1 MTKSLGDRI
10 YDRLSERQASG
21 DPLSRD
27 WFVAM
32 VETESRAAPNDDDE
46 FSGNAW
52 TPKQLEELRARGAK
66 LEKRAEEI
74 RRYGMMQRV
83 FTPPDLLRERIE
95 HYLKKHDIL

>member
-1 MTKSLGDRI
+1 MPTKTLGDRI

-32 VETESRAAPNDDDE
+32 VETEARAAPNDDDE
-46 FSGNAW
+46 FSDNAW
-52 TPKQLEELRARGAK
+52 TPKQL
-66 LEKRAEEI
+66 EEI

-83 FTPPDLLRERIE
+83 STPPDLLRERIE
-95 HYLKKHDIL
+95 RT